1 MQSFA
6 EATYSSSGVS
16 VVIPAYNYAHF
27 LREAID
33 SALAQ
38 DHQPVEVLVVDDGS
52 KDHTREVCES
62 YGDRI
67 IYLWKENGGL
77 SSARNAGIEAARFP
91 WIALLDADDRWSF
104 NFLSTAMACLEELGP
119 DFVVIA
125 AGTALMDRDGRDL
138 GLSRWH
144 SAKGREYFFKDILL
158 ASRFS
163 PSAVVVKREVLLS
176 VGLFD
181 CSLTSSEDRDMW
193 IRCASKGRIWY
204 HGKPLLTYRMHASS
218 MSKNALRMMENNRKV
233 IEKAFAQTQ
242 SAGFWKRSKVWAF
255 YHFQAAWMY
264 YESGQRLHA
273 IGATLLSFLRY
284 PLGYGAD
291 NPGLK
296 KLFRLRQLACFLFR
310 PFKGEFVPGG
320 TLKASSPSSNKEVS
334 A

>member
-1 MQSFA
+1 MQSCT
-6 EATYSSSGVS
+6 EATQSSSGVS

-27 LREAID
+27 LKEAID

-52 KDHTREVCES
+52 KDNTREVCEA
-62 YGDRI
+62 YGESIR
-67 IYLWKENGGL
+67 YLWKENGGL
-77 SSARNAGIEAARFP
+77 SSARNAGIEAAKFP
-91 WIALLDADDRWSF
+91 WIGFLDADDRWDPR
-104 NFLSTAMACLEELGP
+104 FLSTAMSCRRELGEK
-119 DFVVIA
+119 FVVIA
-125 AGTALMDRDGRDL
+125 AGTALMDRDGRDI

-144 SAKGREYFFKDILL
+144 AETGREYCSKDILL

-163 PSAVVVKREVLLS
+163 PSAVVASREVLLAA
-176 VGLFD
+176 GLFD

-218 MSKNALRMMENNRKV
+218 MSKNALRMMANNRRV
-233 IEKAFAQTQ
+233 IEKAFGQ
-242 SAGFWKRSKVWAF
+242 SIGADLITRSKVWSF

-264 YESGQRLHA
+264 YESGHRFQA
-273 IGATLLSFLRY
+273 IASMLRSFLRF
-284 PLGYGAD
+284 PFGFGED

-296 KLFRLRQLACFLFR
+296 SLFRLRQLACFCLR
-310 PFKGEFVPGG
+310 PFRGEFVPGG
-320 TLKASSPSSNKEVS
+320 TVSPSTSPSGKEVS